1 MKITYFDDSSKMSA
15 FASLLVLNELRKKQ
29 YLLICAATG
38 GSPEVLYQ
46 MLEKRYQF
54 DPELFEKLRVLKLDE
69 WGGIPMSDPGSCHSY
84 LTEKVLKPLH
94 VSSDRYLAF
103 DSGAEDLSEECRRIQ
118 EEIDHTGPID
128 CCILGLG
135 KNGHIGFNE
144 PASSLQ
150 SDSHIA
156 KLSAETIEHSMVQAM
171 SQIPSFGMTVGMK
184 GIMRSKKILLLIT
197 GTGKQEAIKKLMDR
211 EISTQF
217 PASFLWLHG
226 DVECLIDK
234 TSC

>member
-1 MKITYFDDSSKMSA
+1 MKITYFDDSEKMNA

-38 GSPEVLYQ
+38 GSPEGLYQ
-46 MLEKRYQF
+46 MLGKRYQF

-84 LTEKVLKPLH
+84 LTEKLLKPLH
-94 VSSDRYLAF
+94 VSLDRYLAF

-118 EEIDHTGPID
+118 EEIDQTGPID
-128 CCILGLG
+128 CCILGFG

-144 PASSLQ
+144 PALSLQ
-150 SDSHIA
+150 SDCHIA
-156 KLSAETIEHSMVQAM
+156 ELSAVTLDHPLVQAM
-171 SQIPSFGMTVGMK
+171 SQIPGFGMTVGMK
-184 GIMRSKKILLLIT
+184 GIMQSKKIVLLIT
-197 GTGKQEAIKKLMDR
+197 GSGKQEAIKRLM
-211 EISTQF
+211 EKKISTQL